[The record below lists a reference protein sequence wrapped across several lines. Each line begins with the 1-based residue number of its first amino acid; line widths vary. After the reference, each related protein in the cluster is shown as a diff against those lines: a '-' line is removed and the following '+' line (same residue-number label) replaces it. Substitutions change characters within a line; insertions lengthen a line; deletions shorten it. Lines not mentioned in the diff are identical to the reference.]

1 MPFGDALIRLCSSC
15 TTFQSV
21 FMKTLVVFYST
32 YGHVWILAEA
42 IAEGARQIEN
52 NEVVVKRVP
61 ETLPAEVLDKTGAT
75 KAQQAFAH
83 VPIVTPAEL
92 VEYDAILFGTP
103 TRYGNLCGQ
112 MQAFMDSTGSL
123 WATGALVGKVG
134 GAFVSTA
141 TQHGGQEE
149 TIRAFHTELLHH
161 GFVIV
166 GLPYAWQGQMG
177 HTEVTGGTPYG
188 ASTVAGGQGERQ
200 PSANELEG
208 ARFQGRHTAEIAR
221 KLALK

>member
-1 MPFGDALIRLCSSC
+1 
-15 TTFQSV
+15 
-21 FMKTLVVFYST
+21 MKTLVLFYST
-32 YGHVWILAEA
+32 YGHLYKMAEA
-42 IAEGARQIEN
+42 VAEGAREVDG

-61 ETLPAEVLDKTGAT
+61 ETLSQAILDKIGAT
-75 KAQQAFAH
+75 QAQQAFAH
-83 VPIVTPAEL
+83 VPVATPDEL
-92 VEYDAILFGTP
+92 TEYDAIIFGTP

-112 MQAFMDSTGSL
+112 MQAYMDSTGGL

-141 TQHGGQEE
+141 TQHGGQET

-177 HTEVTGGTPYG
+177 HEEVTGGTPYG
-188 ASTVAGGQGERQ
+188 ASTVTGGKGERM
-200 PSANELEG
+200 PSENELEG
-208 ARFQGRHTAEIAR
+208 ARFQGKHTAEIAQ
-221 KLALK
+221 KLAVK